1 MRTNA
6 LCPELTSTREAVRLR
21 LSEEVSSS
29 SERALKA
36 HVASCGVCAAEAR
49 ALDPT
54 LLFVP
59 LGTFGTSAAAD
70 PSAEDVRR
78 VADDVLAEVRRR
90 MRVSTPAPARP
101 FVSRRFL
108 QVAAALVALAAGLF
122 GVQGIRLARE
132 RATHSAGMAPT
143 AAPGFVPDAEIAAM
157 SEAARPSARPLIQ
170 DLKNPAARVYEFAA
184 ISAKEPSVVFIADP
198 HADL

>member
-6 LCPELTSTREAVRLR
+6 FCPELTSTREAVRQR

-29 SERALKA
+29 SERVLKA
-36 HVASCGVCAAEAR
+36 HIASCGVCAAEAR

-70 PSAEDVRR
+70 PSAEDVSR
-78 VADDVLAEVRRR
+78 VADDVLAVVRRR
-90 MRVSTPAPARP
+90 IRVSTPAPAHP

-108 QVAAALVALAAGLF
+108 QAAALVALAAGVF
-122 GVQGIRLARE
+122 GVSGIRRAWE
-132 RATHSAGMAPT
+132 RATLSVGLWAGTTPT
-143 AAPGFVPDAEIAAM
+143 AAPDAEIAAV

>member
-1 MRTNA
+1 
-6 LCPELTSTREAVRLR
+6 VGQR
-21 LSEEVSSS
+21 LSEEIASS
-29 SERALKA
+29 SERELKFHLA
-36 HVASCGVCAAEAR
+36 ACGTCAAEAR

-59 LGTFGTSAAAD
+59 LGASFTSA

-90 MRVSTPAPARP
+90 TRVSTPASARP
-101 FVSRRFL
+101 IFSRRFL
-108 QVAAALVALAAGLF
+108 QAAALVALAAGLF
-122 GVQGIRLARE
+122 GVQGIRRARE
-132 RATHSAGMAPT
+132 RAASSADLAAGMTLT
-143 AAPGFVPDAEIAAM
+143 AVPDAEI
-157 SEAARPSARPLIQ
+157 EAARPSARPLIQ

-184 ISAKEPSVVFIADP
+184 VSAMEPSVVFIADP

>member
-6 LCPELTSTREAVRLR
+6 FCPELTSTREAVRQR

-36 HVASCGVCAAEAR
+36 HIASCGVCAAEAR

-59 LGTFGTSAAAD
+59 LGASVAAA
-70 PSAEDVRR
+70 PAAEDVSR
-78 VADDVLAEVRRR
+78 VADDVLAVVRRR
-90 MRVSTPAPARP
+90 MRVSTPAPAHP

-108 QVAAALVALAAGLF
+108 QAAALVALAAGVF
-122 GVQGIRLARE
+122 GVSGIRRAWE
-132 RATHSAGMAPT
+132 RATLSVGLSAGTTPT
-143 AAPGFVPDAEIAAM
+143 AAPDADIAAV

>member
-6 LCPELTSTREAVRLR
+6 LCPELTRTREAVRQR
-21 LSEEVSSS
+21 LSEEISSS
-29 SERALKA
+29 FERALKA
-36 HVASCGVCAAEAR
+36 HLASCGSCSAEAR

-54 LLFVP
+54 LVFVP
-59 LGTFGTSAAAD
+59 LSSSVSPASSA

-78 VADDVLAEVRRR
+78 VTDDVLAEVRRR
-90 MRVSTPAPARP
+90 MCVSTGARARP
-101 FVSRRFL
+101 LVSRRFL
-108 QVAAALVALAAGLF
+108 KVAAALVALAAGLF

-132 RATHSAGMAPT
+132 RATLSAGMTPT
-143 AAPGFVPDAEIAAM
+143 AAPDAEIAAV
-157 SEAARPSARPLIQ
+157 SAVVRPSARPLIQ